1 MRDLMENDI
10 LTKVARYNLIRNQRM
25 IYIDVHE
32 TLAGDL
38 AGKFVAVPN
47 LINIIAKQEFQGV
60 GTSES
65 EALNNCLSK
74 IKNCEIENLFPTSN
88 PTAPADQSPINSD
101 GNEH

>member
-1 MRDLMENDI
+1 MQDLMENDI
-10 LTKVARYNLIRNQRM
+10 LTKVARYNLIRSQRM

-47 LINIIAKQEFQGV
+47 LINIIARQEFQGV
-60 GTSES
+60 GTTEA

-74 IKNCEIENLFPTSN
+74 IRNYNVEDLFPVSN
-88 PTAPADQSPINSD
+88 PETPTKT
-101 GNEH
+101 

>member
-10 LTKVARYNLIRNQRM
+10 LTKVARYNLIRSQRM

-32 TLAGDL
+32 SLAGNL

-47 LINIIAKQEFQGV
+47 LINIIARQEFQGV
-60 GTSES
+60 GPTEA

-74 IKNCEIENLFPTSN
+74 IKNYDVEDLFPTSN
-88 PTAPADQSPINSD
+88 PTKPAKM
-101 GNEH
+101 

>member
-1 MRDLMENDI
+1 MENDI

-25 IYIDVHE
+25 VYIDVHE

-60 GTSES
+60 GASES
-65 EALNNCLSK
+65 EALRNCLAK
-74 IKNCEIENLFPTSN
+74 IKDSEVENLFPTSN
-88 PTAPADQSPINSD
+88 PITPTDT
-101 GNEH
+101 